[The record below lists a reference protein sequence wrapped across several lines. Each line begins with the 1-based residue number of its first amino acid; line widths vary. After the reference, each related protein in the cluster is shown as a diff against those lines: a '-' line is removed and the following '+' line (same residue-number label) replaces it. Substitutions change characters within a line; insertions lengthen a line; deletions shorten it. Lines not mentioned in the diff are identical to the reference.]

1 VQDWDEE
8 AYEDEV
14 VEEEE
19 EFIRVQQEI
28 KRLCQE
34 QESIMR
40 RQASAQWVKLEG
52 SISIESEQGLEG
64 YSYVDILRQ

>member
-34 QESIMR
+34 
-40 RQASAQWVKLEG
+40 
-52 SISIESEQGLEG
+52 
-64 YSYVDILRQ
+64 